1 MALNIIQGNITELDV
16 EAIVNAANSSLLGGG
31 GVDGAIHRAA
41 GPELLE
47 ECRKLNGCKAGNAK
61 ITRGYKLKAKYIIH
75 TVGPVW
81 QGGQNNEAST
91 LKNCYLNSLTL
102 AVENDIKSI
111 AFPAI
116 SCGVYSYPI
125 EKAARIAISTC
136 KEFQSTHPD
145 LKISLCVFSEGDL
158 KIYNELNSQKD
169 FLCDLA
175 ISERILGSLF
185 GFAIGDA
192 LGVPVKF
199 ITRNQLSDSPVK
211 GMLGHG
217 THNQPPGTWSDDT
230 SMTLCTILSLMENE
244 FSPTD
249 IMKRFSKW
257 SEKGFMAAHGEAFDI
272 GNATSESIARF
283 KAGTPSTEWGCKSDW
298 QNGNGSLMR
307 ILPLSLYTLS
317 EIESSALEKSFQC
330 SALTH
335 AHIRA
340 KLVCGYFTLLIRKL
354 INGRSLEEAM
364 DYANEEINAYVPDKE
379 KAHLGSLLDKS
390 ILNKDL
396 KDISSSGY
404 VIHTMEASLYCITT
418 SSSYEEAI
426 LKAVNLGDDT
436 DTTACITG
444 AIAGIIFGK
453 ENIPV
458 KWIEHLS
465 EADMLSE
472 HFNKFTEFI
481 CNRKKL

>member
-1 MALNIIQGNITELDV
+1 MALNIIQGNITDLDV

-61 ITRGYKLKAKYIIH
+61 ITKGYKLKAKHVIH

-81 QGGQNNEAST
+81 QGGHNHESST
-91 LKNCYLNSLTL
+91 LKSCYLNSLDL
-102 AVENDIKSI
+102 AVENNIKSI
-111 AFPAI
+111 AFPAV
-116 SCGVYSYPI
+116 SCGVYAYPI
-125 EKAARIAISTC
+125 EKAARIAINTC
-136 KEFQSTHPD
+136 KDFLNNHPD
-145 LKISLCVFSEGDL
+145 LKISLCLFSEDDL
-158 KIYNELNSQKD
+158 KVYNEQNEQEK
-169 FLCDLA
+169 FHCDLA

-199 ITRNQLSDSPVK
+199 ITREQLSDSPVK

-230 SMTLCTILSLMENE
+230 SMTLCSILSLMENE
-244 FSPTD
+244 FSPSN
-249 IMKRFSKW
+249 IMKRFFEW
-257 SEKGFMAAHGEAFDI
+257 SENGYMAAHGEAFDI
-272 GNATSESIARF
+272 GNATSESINRF
-283 KAGTPSTEWGCKSDW
+283 KAGTPSTEWGCKNDW

-317 EIESSALEKSFQC
+317 EIESSALEKSFQS

-340 KLVCGYFTLLIRKL
+340 KLICGYFTLLIRKL
-354 INGRSLEEAM
+354 INGNKLEAAI
-364 DYANEEINAYVPDKE
+364 DYANKEIEAYVPDSE
-379 KAHLGSLLDKS
+379 KAHMANLLDKS
-390 ILNKDL
+390 VLSKDI

-418 SSSYEEAI
+418 SSSYEEAV

-436 DTTACITG
+436 DTTGCITG

-453 ENIPV
+453 DDIPD
-458 KWIEHLS
+458 KWIDHLA
-465 EADMLSE
+465 EAEMLKK